1 MPALR
6 VLHVLEAA
14 GHGTG
19 RHVVDLVTHAP
30 DVTHE
35 VVLPLRPTPRG
46 EDRTSRTAEDAAGGR
61 GRRARGADA
70 SLARPSRP
78 RARRAGG
85 PSPRPGPG
93 RRRPAR
99 TRDRGRGGRTA
110 GGAVPRPAG
119 RGHPQRGPSLP
130 MVRRAERALAPL
142 TSAMIAVSASEAA
155 PRAGRSGCARRLAS
169 TSSPTASTSPRPR
182 PLDRDLRAELGLA
195 RDTPLVGWIGRL
207 APQKAP
213 EVLVARR
220 RPAAP
225 ARPRRARRRRTRR
238 RGRRRHRGRAAAAGG
253 PRSTCS
259 ATSPG
264 AAGLLDQFDVLAL
277 PSRWEGAPYVP
288 LEAFRAHVPVVAT
301 DVVGTRDVVVDGE
314 TGWLV
319 PPDDPAAL
327 AGGTAARRWPTRR
340 NPRRRASRG
349 HARLVAHHDA
359 RSMGRD
365 TTDLYVHLTST
376 TTRSR

>member
-1 MPALR
+1 MPALK

-30 DVTHE
+30 DVSHE
-35 VVLPLRPTPRG
+35 VVLPLRPTSRG
-46 EDRTSRTAEDAAGGR
+46 EDRTSRTAEDLRAAGVVVHEVPM
-61 GRRARGADA
+61 RRSPVHPDLVRAVLAIRRLARDRGADVLHGHA
-70 SLARPSRP
+70 TVGGVVARLAGRSLGRPVVVTPNGVHPSR
-78 RARRAGG
+78 
-85 PSPRPGPG
+85 
-93 RRRPAR
+93 
-99 TRDRGRGGRTA
+99 
-110 GGAVPRPAG
+110 
-119 RGHPQRGPSLP
+119 L
-130 MVRRAERALAPL
+130 VRQAERALAPL
-142 TSAMIAVSASEAA
+142 TSALVAVSPSEARLVRDLGLC
-155 PRAGRSGCARRLAS
+155 PSARVHVVPNGIDLAL
-169 TSSPTASTSPRPR
+169 PT

-195 RDTPLVGWIGRL
+195 PDTPLVGWVGRL

-213 EVLVARR
+213 EVLV
-220 RPAAP
+220 
-225 ARPRRARRRRTRR
+225 RAVAQLPPHVHAVLV
-238 RGRRRHRGRAAAAGG
+238 GGGPDAEAVAAAVAA
-253 PRSTCS
+253 S
-259 ATSPG
+259 AAAERVHLLGHVPG
-264 AAGLLDQFDVLAL
+264 AAGLLGQFDVLAL

-301 DVVGTRDVVVDGE
+301 DVVGTRDVVVEGE

-327 AGGTAARRWPTRR
+327 ASSLLAALADPEESG
-340 NPRRRASRG
+340 RRASRG

-376 TTRSR
+376 ATRSR